1 MSTSPCLSSVLTHA
15 NLTMYQSPNECLHE
29 PAFMQYL
36 EADRS
41 PLSCSALSC
50 SAVDSSGP
58 TDPGYKQ
65 HNPQD
70 WSEENVLEFISD
82 QVDRLRFD
90 ASHVS
95 VASCT
100 MDGRHLCHMTEGQM
114 VQDFGPYLG
123 SELHH
128 SLSKYVPKTKYAA
141 CDVKKEPDFGA
152 PYDLTGQQAVDPLGE
167 TDLSDLSDCEY
178 RVCGLQIPS
187 SPESRSSDS
196 DLEFAYSPTAKQ
208 DTKAEKE
215 EFRAKRPRGRP
226 PKLSRDHG
234 GISFEHS
241 KKTKHAPRGTHLWEF
256 IRDILIHQEK
266 NPGLMKWEDRREGVF
281 KFLKSEAVAQLW
293 GQKKKNSSMTY
304 EKLSRAMR
312 YYYKREILERVDG
325 RRLVYKFGKN
335 SNGWQV
341 KSTGVAS

>member
-1 MSTSPCLSSVLTHA
+1 VLTHA
-15 NLTMYQSPNECLHE
+15 NLTMYQSPDDALHE
-29 PAFMQYL
+29 
-36 EADRS
+36 
-41 PLSCSALSC
+41 
-50 SAVDSSGP
+50 
-58 TDPGYKQ
+58 PGYKQ
-65 HNPQD
+65 RNPQD
-70 WSEENVLEFISD
+70 WSEEHVLDFISD
-82 QVDRLRFD
+82 HVDRLKFD

-95 VASCT
+95 LATCT

-114 VQDFGPYLG
+114 LQNFGPYLG

-128 SLSKYVPKTKYAA
+128 SLSKYVPKTRYGNLLL
-141 CDVKKEPDFGA
+141 VTSRRSVTMER
-152 PYDLTGQQAVDPLGE
+152 LTTCPVRWPLTLWE
-167 TDLSDLSDCEY
+167 KQTC
-178 RVCGLQIPS
+178 QT
-187 SPESRSSDS
+187 
-196 DLEFAYSPTAKQ
+196 SPTVNTSPLAEQ
-208 DTKAEKE
+208 DIKPEKD
-215 EFRAKRPRGRP
+215 EFRGKRPRGRP
-226 PKLSRDHG
+226 PKLSRDSG
-234 GISFEHS
+234 GFFFDNQ

-256 IRDILIHQEK
+256 IRDILVHQEK

-341 KSTGVAS
+341 EPMGSVAS